1 MYNNGLLSRKEMI
14 ELTNTAINY
23 KIILWQLLC
32 PITFAVG
39 EIIPNAQVENQR
51 TR

>member
-1 MYNNGLLSRKEMI
+1 MKEII
-14 ELTNTAINY
+14 ELTNNDNSIVINC

-32 PITFAVG
+32 PITFAIG
-39 EIIPNAQVENQR
+39 EIIPNAQVESQR